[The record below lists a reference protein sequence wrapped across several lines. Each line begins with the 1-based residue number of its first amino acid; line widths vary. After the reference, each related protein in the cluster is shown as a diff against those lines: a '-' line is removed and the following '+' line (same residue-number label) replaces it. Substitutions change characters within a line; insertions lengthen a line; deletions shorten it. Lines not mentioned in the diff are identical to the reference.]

1 MFVFSHLVFCSLFEF
16 MFMFVVSEKKF
27 FFHIPTGSFVKTL
40 SFDGITNDTKI
51 TKDNV
56 EDQEDHISTVWE
68 GGDDVNRCKLITTC

>member
-1 MFVFSHLVFCSLFEF
+1 
-16 MFMFVVSEKKF
+16 MFVVSEKKL
-27 FFHIPTGSFVKTL
+27 FFHIVKTL

-56 EDQEDHISTVWE
+56 EDQEDHISAVWE